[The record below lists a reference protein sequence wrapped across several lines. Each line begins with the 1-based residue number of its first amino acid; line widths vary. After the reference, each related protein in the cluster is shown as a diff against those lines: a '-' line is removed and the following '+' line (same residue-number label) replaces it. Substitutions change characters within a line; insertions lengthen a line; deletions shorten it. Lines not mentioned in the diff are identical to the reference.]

1 MTRRESEDL
10 LRPERPASPR
20 ASGTGC
26 ICAETRPRR
35 WTDAS
40 LRPFFFFQPRPLCR
54 QLQALEKALKFPG
67 LTAAA
72 AQLRDHPT
80 AEGLTVKGP
89 KRTSA
94 RLFVPDLVFDEHI
107 EMGENIFFYMG
118 ELSECYVI
126 YWPDRP
132 VAEVQHG

>member
-1 MTRRESEDL
+1 MHVSWFKNEEHL
-10 LRPERPASPR
+10 VYIN
-20 ASGTGC
+20 G
-26 ICAETRPRR
+26 ETELP
-35 WTDAS
+35 
-40 LRPFFFFQPRPLCR
+40 
-54 QLQALEKALKFPG
+54 ALEKALKFPG

-107 EMGENIFFYMG
+107 EMGENVWVFIG
-118 ELSECYVI
+118 ETYPAYCI
-126 YWPDRP
+126 Y
-132 VAEVQHG
+132 

>member
-1 MTRRESEDL
+1 MHVSWFKNEEHLVYIYGETVL
-10 LRPERPASPR
+10 PA
-20 ASGTGC
+20 
-26 ICAETRPRR
+26 
-35 WTDAS
+35 
-40 LRPFFFFQPRPLCR
+40 LV
-54 QLQALEKALKFPG
+54 KALKFPG

-80 AEGLTVKGP
+80 AEGLSVKGP

-107 EMGENIFFYMG
+107 EMGENIIFYMG

-132 VAEVQHG
+132 VAEVRHG

>member
-1 MTRRESEDL
+1 MHVSWFKNEEHL
-10 LRPERPASPR
+10 VYIN
-20 ASGTGC
+20 G
-26 ICAETRPRR
+26 ETELP
-35 WTDAS
+35 
-40 LRPFFFFQPRPLCR
+40 
-54 QLQALEKALKFPG
+54 ALEKALKFPG

-126 YWPDRP
+126 YGPGKP
-132 VAEVQHG
+132 VAEVRHG